1 MTPDPGDLRRRYFAL
16 PWRGKLAVAWR
27 LWRDRRVP
35 LVPRLL
41 LPAVVLYLLM
51 PIDIIPDFIPVL
63 GQLDDLLVVI
73 LALGLFLRLTPRNVM
88 ADHIARWRSDHDLAP
103 E

>member
-1 MTPDPGDLRRRYFAL
+1 MSRERGDLRKRYLAL

-35 LVPRLL
+35 LRARLL
-41 LPAVVLYLLM
+41 LPAVAFYLAM

-63 GQLDDLLVVI
+63 GQLDDVLVVV
-73 LALGLFLRLTPRNVM
+73 LALGLFIRMTPPQVIE
-88 ADHIARWRSDHDLAP
+88 DHIARWLAEHP
-103 E
+103 

>member
-1 MTPDPGDLRRRYFAL
+1 MSGERKSLAKRYLAL

-35 LVPRLL
+35 LRARLL
-41 LPAVVLYLLM
+41 LPAVALYLAM

-63 GQLDDLLVVI
+63 GQLDDVLVVV
-73 LALGLFLRLTPRNVM
+73 LALGLFIRMTPREVIEG
-88 ADHIARWRSDHDLAP
+88 HIARWRTEHA
-103 E
+103 